1 MHVMQRSAFR
11 KWLSTKNRSPQR
23 STPRHPIAMASTAK
37 PPDPMPCEL
46 AAVLLPESRAHGFH
60 MQKTLFPGPV
70 PHVRGGIR
78 ARPVPACRVRSCSVG
93 GRRASERHPGYRE
106 AVPGTAGGRR
116 PLVESCSRRGAPGGC
131 AGQTGLRGFSSYRSW
146 TCVDAWAG
154 AASGGSFRAVAPV
167 AVWGLGLLLRESMV
181 DYGNAPDNAYS
192 QGVRELNASAG
203 AC

>member
-78 ARPVPACRVRSCSVG
+78 ARPVPACRVRSCDVG
-93 GRRASERHPGYRE
+93 LRWESERHPGCRE
-106 AVPGTAGGRR
+106 TVPGTAGWRR
-116 PLVESCSRRGAPGGC
+116 PLVPCCSLRRAWGGGA
-131 AGQTGLRGFSSYRSW
+131 S
-146 TCVDAWAG
+146 AW
-154 AASGGSFRAVAPV
+154 ASGGPGGSVSYHFAESVIRRH
-167 AVWGLGLLLRESMV
+167 LGWCGVLWLF
-181 DYGNAPDNAYS
+181 
-192 QGVRELNASAG
+192 QGCCSGDRLGPWADATRKRS
-203 AC
+203 